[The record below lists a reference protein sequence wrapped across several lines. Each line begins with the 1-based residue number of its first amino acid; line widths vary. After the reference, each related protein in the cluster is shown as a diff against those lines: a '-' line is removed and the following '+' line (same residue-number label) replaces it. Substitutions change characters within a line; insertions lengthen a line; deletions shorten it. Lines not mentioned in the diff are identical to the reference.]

1 MDEIEID
8 SLRLRCVI
16 GCSDEERRDRSDV
29 VIDLR
34 IRTNTRQAARSDR
47 LEDAW
52 NYRTPTKAIIRAVQA
67 EHAWNT
73 VEALATEIARIVV
86 VDHGA
91 PHVRVRV
98 HKPGALRFADSV
110 GVVIER
116 VPQDFR
122 SPFTGQVSQ
131 PEAVAV

>member
-8 SLRLRCVI
+8 GLRLRCVI
-16 GCSDEERRDRSDV
+16 GCSEEERRDRSDV

-34 IRTNTRQAARSDR
+34 IHTNTRPAARSDHLR
-47 LEDAW
+47 DAW

-67 EHAWNT
+67 DRSWNT

-86 VDHGA
+86 IDHGA
-91 PHVRVRV
+91 PRVRVRV

-116 VPQDFR
+116 TPQDFHR
-122 SPFTGQVSQ
+122 PFPEQVPQ
-131 PEAVAV
+131 EQAVSV